1 MQTATTVPFSHTNN
15 IPNLRVHAREL
26 PEQPGITCIDFET
39 AGNTDLQ
46 ATLKNAMLVPD
57 GMLAPRPGAYTLY
70 TIPRN
75 CRSIELTVSL
85 GVVNDKDF
93 VVAQIAVFDDDDE
106 RTSLTHVPCELS

>member
-1 MQTATTVPFSHTNN
+1 MQTATTIPFSHTNN
-15 IPNLRVHAREL
+15 IPNLRVQAREL
-26 PEQPGITCIDFET
+26 PENPSITCIDFENV
-39 AGNTDLQ
+39 GNTDLP

-57 GMLAPRPGAYTLY
+57 GTPTPLPGAYTLY

-93 VVAQIAVFDDDDE
+93 VVAHITVFDDEDE